1 MSAPNTPE
9 PLPPE
14 AATSD
19 DLRRRRLV
27 FRCWHRGMREV
38 DLLLGRFADARAG
51 DMSDVDLARLE
62 ALLDIADADL
72 YAWLTGSR
80 KPDPRHARVVE
91 AIRVFHADHPIIQDA
106 EGP

>member
-1 MSAPNTPE
+1 MPLSDAAPDN
-9 PLPPE
+9 
-14 AATSD
+14 
-19 DLRRRRLV
+19 LRRRRLS

-80 KPDPRHARVVE
+80 EPDPRHARVVE
-91 AIRVFHADHPIIQDA
+91 AIRAFHADHPIVQDA